1 MVYLGLPILGGGGW
15 SPQRNGFQVSQQ
27 FCSGGGLQQVSIL
40 SSNGAD
46 RRSQV
51 EYPCAWLP
59 PLTWLWFP
67 RTLQRLLTR
76 GNSPSR
82 NCKVTTISPLIF
94 PAALTAVA
102 APWGDTVAG
111 SLEICLHARSE
122 FSYVACVMH
131 PRAHMC
137 LFSAHAT
144 CQSVGSARL
153 VTIPLRVEEVWQC
166 LNLQK

>member
-1 MVYLGLPILGGGGW
+1 MVYLGLPILGGGWGLRGW

-67 RTLQRLLTR
+67 RTVQRLLTR
-76 GNSPSR
+76 GNSPGR

-102 APWGDTVAG
+102 ASWGENVAG

-122 FSYVACVMH
+122 FSNVACVMH
-131 PRAHMC
+131 PRAHVFVLGARNLSVC
-137 LFSAHAT
+137 QVSATGDNPTQGRRSLAV
-144 CQSVGSARL
+144 S
-153 VTIPLRVEEVWQC
+153 
-166 LNLQK
+166 